1 MNQVKNWVLPPL
13 LGGCLLTLAGCSMC
27 CGPFD
32 YSYPTYGGF
41 FQRADRNAGRVG
53 SVYSDPDHVVAGP
66 SADSN
71 LESIEENGMGLPGE
85 DWVEDWE
92 AGEEA
97 LPDPG
102 FEVPEKPEGSGPI
115 PDDST
120 TATGEGTILPVNFSN
135 KNWR

>member
-1 MNQVKNWVLPPL
+1 MKQWVFQLS
-13 LGGCLLTLAGCSMC
+13 LGPVLMAMAGCSMC

-41 FQRADRNAGRVG
+41 FQRADRDGGRVG
-53 SVYSDPDHVVAGP
+53 SVFSDPDHVVSGP

-71 LESIEENGMGLPGE
+71 LDPIEGETGLPDE
-85 DWVEDWE
+85 HWVEDWDSTD
-92 AGEEA
+92 EA

-102 FEVPEKPEGSGPI
+102 RDERGKPNRSGPI

-120 TATGEGTILPVNFSN
+120 TATGEGSILPVNFSN
-135 KNWR
+135 RNWR